1 VLLARAGR
9 YELNGFDLTGI
20 MALPARVACIEG
32 SGELDQKAVGLRW
45 QVALHD
51 AAIRRTRRQ

>member
-1 VLLARAGR
+1 
-9 YELNGFDLTGI
+9 
-20 MALPARVACIEG
+20 MAIPARVACIEG

-45 QVALHD
+45 QVAVHD